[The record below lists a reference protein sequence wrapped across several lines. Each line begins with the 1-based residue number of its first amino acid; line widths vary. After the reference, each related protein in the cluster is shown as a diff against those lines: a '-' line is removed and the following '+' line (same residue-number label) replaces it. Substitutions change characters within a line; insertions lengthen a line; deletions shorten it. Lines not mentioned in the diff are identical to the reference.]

1 MEGLPILIFILFM
14 LMSVVEKVLKKP
26 GPDDKPPPGR
36 RVPPRPPGARRP
48 GERRPVQPLPRPLP
62 PLSTGGQATGRAD
75 EMIPEDFWRELTGQA
90 RTPRPAPPP
99 AEASEPLS
107 WDDEAV
113 AAIEAA
119 ADEEAPV
126 SEERSLETYRRE
138 IVVHEPPRIVSLE
151 TMPLSP
157 ERRHAA
163 YHERL
168 NRTAPALARAR
179 PADSPATA
187 LRRRLH
193 DPAGARDA
201 FVLGEI
207 LGRPKGLE

>member
-1 MEGLPILIFILFM
+1 
-14 LMSVVEKVLKKP
+14 
-26 GPDDKPPPGR
+26 
-36 RVPPRPPGARRP
+36 
-48 GERRPVQPLPRPLP
+48 
-62 PLSTGGQATGRAD
+62 
-75 EMIPEDFWRELTGQA
+75 MIPEDFWRELTGQA
-90 RTPRPAPPP
+90 RTPRSAPPP
-99 AEASEPLS
+99 PDAREPLS

-113 AAIEAA
+113 ATTEAA
-119 ADEEAPV
+119 ADEETQIP
-126 SEERSLETYRRE
+126 EERSLETYRRE

-163 YHERL
+163 YHDRL
-168 NRTAPALARAR
+168 KRTAPALAPAQ

-193 DPAGARDA
+193 DPVGARDA